1 MVSLG
6 DGLTV
11 SGERGLVK
19 AKLLREGHARVH
31 ALVFDVEDEAVS
43 TLTSFAEER
52 QIEAAHFTAIG
63 AFREAVIAFFDWETK
78 SYEEIPVDEPVEVAA
93 MTGNVARMEGAV
105 RVHAHV
111 VLGRRDGSA
120 LAGHLVSGRVRPT
133 LEMMFVEERANIV
146 RTIDESST
154 LPLLDTGA

>member
-1 MVSLG
+1 VRAKVLR
-6 DGLTV
+6 DG
-11 SGERGLVK
+11 E
-19 AKLLREGHARVH
+19 ARVH
-31 ALVFDVEDEAVS
+31 ALVFEVEDEAIA

-52 QIEAAHFTAIG
+52 GIEAAQFTAIG
-63 AFREAVIAFFDWETK
+63 AFREAVIAFFDWDSR

-93 MTGNVARMEGAV
+93 MTGNVARKDGAV

-133 LEMMFVEERANIV
+133 LEMMFVEERANLV
-146 RTIDESST
+146 RTIDEAST
-154 LPLLDTGA
+154 LPLLDPGA

>member
-1 MVSLG
+1 M
-6 DGLTV
+6 
-11 SGERGLVK
+11 R

-31 ALVFDVEDEAVS
+31 ALVFDVEDEAVA
-43 TLTSFAEER
+43 TLSAFAEER
-52 QIEAAHFTAIG
+52 GIEAAHFTAIG
-63 AFREAVIAFFDWETK
+63 AFREAVIAFFDWDSR

-93 MTGNVARMEGAV
+93 MTGNVARKDGAV

-133 LEMMFVEERANIV
+133 LELVLVEERANLV
-146 RTIDESST
+146 RTIDEEST
-154 LPLLDTGA
+154 LPLLETDA